1 MASESKTT
9 VDLSADCL
17 RIDGLEITDSD
28 VIEYIDGREEQ
39 SPEEVV
45 RLAIRMGVSTLR
57 LSETTEDME
66 YVRHEFDKINR
77 DFEDQIEDLQD
88 DLENWFDDEEGDF
101 AELIDDTFG
110 KDGDIVEEVFD
121 HTKDGT
127 PMGKLYNDF
136 EKKLKQLREDLIRQD
151 EREDVQQET
160 TIKGEIFQEDLVDL
174 LGDGIRKVDELHFSG
189 EEYGQLDDRFVG
201 DFVITL
207 GETGQDIV
215 IEAKDVSRITKPTIK
230 KELDEGMEN
239 RGADYGILVLKNQDA
254 ASDFLGGFREF
265 DQKML
270 YVAISDED
278 SDTYDKRLLNLA
290 YEWARMRTLSSQFDT
305 GDEVDPE
312 LIQNKISEIEDSISE
327 FRNIRT
333 QCSNIESAREEIEK
347 QLNEIQE
354 KVVDEIEEILDEINI
369 EEEAATG

>member
-9 VDLSADCL
+9 VDLSADRL

-28 VIEYIDGREEQ
+28 VIEYIDGREDQ

-66 YVRHEFDKINR
+66 YVRYEFDKINR
-77 DFEDQIEDLQD
+77 EFEDQIEDLQN
-88 DLENWFDDEEGDF
+88 DLEDWFDDEEGDF
-101 AELIDDTFG
+101 AELIDETFG
-110 KDGDIVEEVFD
+110 KDGDIVNEVFD

-127 PMGKLYNDF
+127 PMGELYNDF

-160 TIKGEIFQEDLVDL
+160 TIKGEIFQEDLTDL
-174 LGDGIRKVDELHFSG
+174 LGDVVRKADELHFSG

-207 GETGQDIV
+207 GETSQDIV
-215 IEAKDVSRITKPTIK
+215 IEAKDVSRINKPTIK
-230 KELDEGMEN
+230 EELDEGIEN

-369 EEEAATG
+369 EEEATTG

>member
-1 MASESKTT
+1 MASESKTA
-9 VDLSADCL
+9 VDLSADRL
-17 RIDGLEITDSD
+17 RIDGLEITNSD
-28 VIEYIDGREEQ
+28 VIEYIEGREDQ

-77 DFEDQIEDLQD
+77 EFEDQIEDLQD
-88 DLENWFDDEEGDF
+88 DLEDWFDDEEGDF

-121 HTKDGT
+121 HTKDET

-136 EKKLKQLREDLIRQD
+136 EKKFKQLREDLIRQD
-151 EREDVQQET
+151 ERKDVQQET
-160 TIKGEIFQEDLVDL
+160 TIKGEIFQDDLADL
-174 LGDGIRKVDELHFSG
+174 LGDVVRKADELHFSG

-207 GETGQDIV
+207 GETSQDIV
-215 IEAKDVSRITKPTIK
+215 IEAKDVSQITKPTIK
-230 KELDEGMEN
+230 EELDEGMEN
-239 RGADYGILVLKNQDA
+239 RGADYGLLVLKNQDA

-278 SDTYDKRLLNLA
+278 SDTYDERLFNLA

-305 GDEVDPE
+305 DDEVDPE

-333 QCSNIESAREEIEK
+333 QCGNIESAREKIEQ
-347 QLNEIQE
+347 QLDEIQE
-354 KVVDEIEEILDEINI
+354 KVEDEIEEILNEINI

>member
-1 MASESKTT
+1 MASESTT
-9 VDLSADCL
+9 AVDLEPDRL

-28 VIEYIDGREEQ
+28 VIEYIEGREDQ
-39 SPEEVV
+39 TPEEVV

-77 DFEDQIEDLQD
+77 EFEDQIDDLQEDLED
-88 DLENWFDDEEGDF
+88 WFDEEEGDF
-101 AELIDDTFG
+101 AEVINNTFG
-110 KDGDIVEEVFD
+110 EDGDIIDEVFD
-121 HTKDGT
+121 HTNDGT

-136 EKKLKQLREDLIRQD
+136 EKKLKELREDLIRQD
-151 EREDVQQET
+151 EREDVEQQT
-160 TIKGEIFQEDLVDL
+160 TIKGEIFEKDLADI
-174 LGDGIRKVDELHFSG
+174 LGDVVRKSDDVHFTG
-189 EEYGQLDDRFVG
+189 EEYGQRDDRFVG
-201 DFVITL
+201 DFVVTL

-215 IEAKDVSRITKPTIK
+215 IEAKDVSQITKPTIK
-230 KELDEGMEN
+230 EQLDEGMEN
-239 RGADYGILVLKNQDA
+239 READYGILVLKNQDA
-254 ASDFLGGFREF
+254 ASNFLGAFREF
-265 DQKML
+265 DQQML

-278 SDTYDKRLLNLA
+278 SDTYDIRLLNLA

-312 LIQNKISEIEDSISE
+312 KIQNKIAEIEDSISE

-333 QCSNIESAREEIEK
+333 QCDNIETARETIEDQLEEIE
-347 QLNEIQE
+347 E
-354 KVVDEIEEILDEINI
+354 KVEDEIEEILDEINI

>member
-1 MASESKTT
+1 
-9 VDLSADCL
+9 
-17 RIDGLEITDSD
+17 LEITDSD
-28 VIEYIDGREEQ
+28 VIEYIDGREDQ

-66 YVRHEFDKINR
+66 YVRYEFDKINR
-77 DFEDQIEDLQD
+77 EFEDQIEDLQN
-88 DLENWFDDEEGDF
+88 DLEDWFDDEEGDF
-101 AELIDDTFG
+101 AELIDETFG
-110 KDGDIVEEVFD
+110 KDGDIVNEVFD

-127 PMGKLYNDF
+127 PMGELYNDF

-160 TIKGEIFQEDLVDL
+160 TIKGEIFQEDLTDL
-174 LGDGIRKVDELHFSG
+174 LGDVVRKADELHFSG

-207 GETGQDIV
+207 GETSQDIV
-215 IEAKDVSRITKPTIK
+215 IEAKDVSRINKPTIK
-230 KELDEGMEN
+230 EELDEGIEN